1 MARYGDIYYGLPTS
15 IYGEVAR
22 SAYSAD
28 PFVATAVT
36 YTEVKL
42 TWSPIDSGG
51 EEDYAALRVV
61 RNQYAFPETQ
71 DDGFVVLEATGS
83 FPTAVS
89 DTVNLGTGRYAFY
102 TIWVLLETSGTWISV
117 GQTHVLVP
125 SAHTSNMRRNFI
137 DEDGAV
143 TITPLNSLVLMN
155 THDKLMSYLPRAMT
169 SGGSA
174 TDTYDPNSTLS
185 KFLEG
190 FSFTLD
196 ELLTYTDL
204 IVPGISGKYSNPGL
218 VDLQSLQLGLPLD
231 PNGLTRTQKQMVR
244 NAIYLYSRKGTVNG
258 IEGWAKAVTG
268 YDTTATVGG
277 NLLLSIQDSSF
288 VNGTG
293 FWQAVDGATISAA
306 NTQSTSALN
315 ATGDYVVDEVWSA
328 KIVATTPGSGAI
340 PQVRLGMDDP
350 IRTGIPVKA
359 GQEYKLSYAIKS
371 SSSGA
376 QISYVYIKWFNALG
390 AMLSDSQTAATVS
403 VTSSFAKKTYTQTAP
418 AGAAFAAIRLGFV
431 GTGGKTYYL
440 ARVQFAKSSVTNF
453 SDSRAVLINLN
464 PAKVNYLP
472 NPSLVAG
479 GTAVYTD
486 PSDTVTYP
494 TTTLLYAPSASTML
508 RTVLH
513 SSSNSMYLQL
523 KTSVGVLPVIDFY
536 TFSIYARASAAT
548 SVSLDLFAVT
558 SGNLIL
564 SNATTK
570 TLSLTTSWQRYEITI
585 KIDDDVDIS
594 LALLDAEITGS
605 AASGTILEFDQ
616 AQIEQGYAATSYF
629 DGNIANI
636 GAGWTSGYANQ
647 NNSTSYLYPNRV
659 SKILRL
665 NAEVENYLPR
675 NTPYFIISNV
685 GVEKFGL
692 TQ

>member
-42 TWSPIDSGG
+42 TWSPIDPGGG
-51 EEDYAALRVV
+51 EDYTALRVV

-328 KIVATTPGSGAI
+328 KIVATTPGSGAT

-350 IRTGIPVKA
+350 IRTGIPVTA
-359 GQEYKLSYAIKS
+359 GQEYKLSYAVKS
-371 SSSGA
+371 GSSGA

-390 AMLSDSQTAATVS
+390 AMLADSQTAATVS
-403 VTSSFAKKTYTQTAP
+403 VTSSFVKKTYTQTAP
-418 AGAAFAAIRLGFV
+418 AGAAFAAIRIGFV

-453 SDSRAVLINLN
+453 SDARAVFINLN

-472 NPSLVAG
+472 NPSMVEDG
-479 GTAVYTD
+479 SEFYTGVV
-486 PSDTVTYP
+486 PTYP
-494 TTTLLYAPSASTML
+494 TSTLPYAPSTSTMV
-508 RTVLH
+508 RVEAE
-513 SSSNSMYLQL
+513 SSSSETYLQL
-523 KTSVGVLPVIDFY
+523 YTATGAMTSHGFY
-536 TFSIYARASAAT
+536 TASIYVRASTAVEVNMILAATDDSRTFNMMSAYADNVEISSSWKRYEVTIFLEEDIVMSEMRFLFSIY
-548 SVSLDLFAVT
+548 
-558 SGNLIL
+558 
-564 SNATTK
+564 
-570 TLSLTTSWQRYEITI
+570 
-585 KIDDDVDIS
+585 
-594 LALLDAEITGS
+594 
-605 AASGTILEFDQ
+605 GTIPVGTVLEFDL
-616 AQIEQGYAATSYF
+616 AQIEYGYKATSYF
-629 DGNIANI
+629 DGSIPNI
-636 GAGWTSGYANQ
+636 GAGWSDGFANE
-647 NNSTSYLYPNRV
+647 NDSTSYLYPNRV
-659 SKILRL
+659 SKVLRL
-665 NAEVENYLPR
+665 NSDVENYLPR
-675 NTPYFIISNV
+675 NTPYFIISDV